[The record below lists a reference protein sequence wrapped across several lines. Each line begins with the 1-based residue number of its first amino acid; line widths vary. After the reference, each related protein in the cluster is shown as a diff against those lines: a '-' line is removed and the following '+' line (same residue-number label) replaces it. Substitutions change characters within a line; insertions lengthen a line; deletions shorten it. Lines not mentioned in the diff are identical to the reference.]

1 MIKTKENQIE
11 EFRQNVL
18 PKYLQIVK
26 QMENNKK
33 SKVEYISQ

>member
-33 SKVEYISQ
+33 STVEYISQ